1 MCLCIKGE
9 EIPNPIMLGIT
20 FPALRT
26 LRAIW
31 KVIVHAIHLRITPD
45 SRGGCKKRGLTKMSP
60 PL

>member
-1 MCLCIKGE
+1 
-9 EIPNPIMLGIT
+9 MLGIT

-31 KVIVHAIHLRITPD
+31 KVIVHAIHMRLTPD

>member
-26 LRAIW
+26 LRASW
-31 KVIVHAIHLRITPD
+31 KVIVHAILLRLTPD
-45 SRGGCKKRGLTKMSP
+45 SRGGCKKEGSP
-60 PL
+60 K